1 MAKTA
6 FDLKQEEWSTYHPVA
21 VDRKDQSERW
31 ERAQRVAQQAAETLR
46 TQFGA
51 TRVAVFGSL
60 VHRDS
65 FNSWSDIDLATWGI
79 PQDEFFRAVAAVTR
93 LSADFKIDIVD
104 MESCRPLLRTRIEEE
119 GITCE

>member
-6 FDLKQEEWSTYHPVA
+6 FEMKQEEWSTYHPAA
-21 VDRKDQSERW
+21 VDRTDQSERR
-31 ERAQRVAQQAAETLR
+31 ERAHALALRAAETLR

-51 TRVAVFGSL
+51 TRVVVFGSL

-65 FNSWSDIDLATWGI
+65 FSSWSDIDLATWGI
-79 PQDEFFRAVAAVTR
+79 PQDEFFRAVAAITR
-93 LSADFKIDIVD
+93 LSADFKIDIID

-119 GITCE
+119 GIDV

>member
-6 FDLKQEEWSTYHPVA
+6 FDLKKEEWSTYHPAA
-21 VDRKDQSERW
+21 VERKGHTEHW
-31 ERAQRVAQQAAETLR
+31 ERTQLVAQQAAEILR

-51 TRVAVFGSL
+51 TRVVVFGSL

-65 FNSWSDIDLATWGI
+65 FSSWSDIDLATWSI
-79 PQDEFFRAVAAVTR
+79 PQDEFFRAVAAITR

-119 GITCE
+119 GIDV